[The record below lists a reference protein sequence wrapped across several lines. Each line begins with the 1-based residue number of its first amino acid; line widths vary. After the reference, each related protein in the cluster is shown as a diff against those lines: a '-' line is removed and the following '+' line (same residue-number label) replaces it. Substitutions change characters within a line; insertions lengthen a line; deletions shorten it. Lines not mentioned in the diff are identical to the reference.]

1 MKKYNSVIILAI
13 VIATMFLGYFFEIN
27 KFFYISALTVSIG
40 LFLFSNKNLI
50 YIALGIMLGIVCLY
64 RYDNLKSNFNYSLDN
79 RFFYVEGVVTKA
91 IEKEDS
97 KTLYIKDVLLD
108 GNKNGPNIYVYY
120 NGEEIFK
127 IGDKVKFS
135 TKLYIPKNKKIPGRF
150 NFYNY
155 MISKDLYSY
164 CYANNISRKGVSEK
178 IILKLQRDFD
188 ELIKYRTSNFKEN
201 LSNFLYSAS
210 TGRNIINMEIKDEYR
225 DLGISHILA
234 ISGFHIMII
243 YSSLMYCLGFLSVDM
258 SIRKVI
264 SVVLVGFYCLL
275 IDFPFSSFRAFL
287 FLLISVISYLT
298 MIPEDRK
305 KTIAISALII
315 LLIYPA
321 SIFDIGF
328 QFSFLA
334 VTAMEIIYPMLK
346 NKSEKDNSLINL
358 MYLTISVNILIFP
371 LQMYYFKSFS
381 YFVFLGNLFIVPIL
395 TIVLYLFI
403 PYIVLVKIP
412 ILGSGLNKLI
422 SITFKISEYVTEAI
436 TPKNGFSKIELN
448 FNLTDVV
455 LYFSIVAIVILIYYN
470 RFQYVKLLRQNSKI
484 ILFLFFTTFV
494 FNIILNDVRPIAT
507 LTMIDIGQGD
517 CFILKYK
524 SDYYLID
531 TGGKIKEG
539 DNSKIVFDNLSYS
552 KVKKLNGIFLSH
564 LDKDHIGNIGFIM
577 EKYPKTPVY
586 SHIGSSDYLFS
597 EFINN
602 KFNSVE
608 LKKGDILKKDDLK
621 IEVLNSANENEE
633 NDNSLVLLVE
643 IKNAKILFTG
653 DITNELEESLLNEN
667 IGVDILKIA
676 HHGSKYSYSKSFF
689 KKTNPKIALIS
700 VGEYNSYNHPD
711 VEIIKYLNDNKI
723 KTFRTDFS
731 GNCYMEIY
739 DNFIKSYDSREYVR
753 EMILADD
760 KKLSFIYYMIMFCFC
775 IRIFVNEERCLKLKI

>member
-27 KFFYISALTVSIG
+27 KFFYISAFTVSIG

-97 KTLYIKDVLLD
+97 KTLYINDVLLD
-108 GNKNGPNIYVYY
+108 GNKNGPNVYLYY

-243 YSSLMYCLGFLSVDM
+243 YSSLMFCLGFLSVDM

-264 SVVLVGFYCLL
+264 SVALVGFYCLL

-287 FLLISVISYLT
+287 FLLISVISYLA

-381 YFVFLGNLFIVPIL
+381 YFVFLGNLFIVPIP

-403 PYIVLVKIP
+403 PYIVLAKIP

-470 RFQYVKLLRQNSKI
+470 RFQYEKLLRQNSKI
-484 ILFLFFTTFV
+484 ILFLFSTTFV
-494 FNIILNDVRPIAT
+494 FNIILNDVKPIAT

-517 CFILKYK
+517 CFLLKYK
-524 SDYYLID
+524 RECYLID

-539 DNSKIVFDNLSYS
+539 DNSKIVFDNLSYL

-577 EKYPKTPVY
+577 KKYPKTPVY
-586 SHIGSSDYLFS
+586 SHIGSTDYLYS
-597 EFINN
+597 DFINN

-608 LKKGDILKKDDLK
+608 LKKGDILKSDDLK
-621 IEVLNSANENEE
+621 ITVLNSSNKNEE

-653 DITNELEESLLNEN
+653 DITNELEESLINEN

-711 VEIIKYLNDNKI
+711 IEIIKYLNDNKI

-775 IRIFVNEERCLKLKI
+775 RRIFVNEERCLKLKI